1 MTYQLKRVFDHVK
14 HLTAENTKLIAMFKS
29 AGGKHNNTFGA
40 EDKTVTMP
48 KMTMSKNMILW
59 DTVGPMG
66 SNLSGE
72 IGVIHVNP

>member
-40 EDKTVTMP
+40 ENRNCGNDQNDYEQKYDTMGYCWTHGF
-48 KMTMSKNMILW
+48 KCVW
-59 DTVGPMG
+59 
-66 SNLSGE
+66 
-72 IGVIHVNP
+72 